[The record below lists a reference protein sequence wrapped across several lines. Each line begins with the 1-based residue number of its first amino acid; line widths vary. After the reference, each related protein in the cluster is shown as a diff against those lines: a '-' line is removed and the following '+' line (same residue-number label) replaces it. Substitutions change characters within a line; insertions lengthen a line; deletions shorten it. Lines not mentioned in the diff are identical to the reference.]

1 MSPTHALTRQQ
12 LITLVVLTLVWGMNW
27 PILKIGV
34 TGYPP
39 ITFRS
44 ISMWIGWPLLGLVL
58 LKMNVSFKV
67 PRAEWKDL
75 LLLAFS
81 NMFVWHVMI
90 ILAVQDLSSG
100 RAATLGYTMPIFS
113 AVIGVLLYKSPLR
126 PRAWMGVAFAA
137 LAALLLLWH
146 ELTHLSGKPLG
157 VVMALVAAAFWA
169 LGTQQIRHTR
179 MTVPTLTIVFW
190 MTGMTTLLMSV
201 LSVVFERERWA
212 MPSPPTWG
220 SIVYNALG
228 VFVFAQAAWLG
239 LARTLPPLASS
250 LSVMFIPVL
259 GVFAGAWWLG
269 EVLHW
274 QDWMAV
280 FLVVAAI
287 ASVLWPAKNGG
298 DALNVDGRARHG
310 HGDG

>member
-1 MSPTHALTRQQ
+1 M
-12 LITLVVLTLVWGMNW
+12 
-27 PILKIGV
+27 K
-34 TGYPP
+34 
-39 ITFRS
+39 
-44 ISMWIGWPLLGLVL
+44 
-58 LKMNVSFKV
+58 VSFQV
-67 PRAEWKDL
+67 PRAQWKDL

-100 RAATLGYTMPIFS
+100 RAAILGYTMPIFS

-126 PRAWMGVAFAA
+126 PRAWLGVAFAA

-157 VVMALVAAAFWA
+157 VLMALVAAAFWA

-201 LSVVFERERWA
+201 LSVVFEMDRWA
-212 MPSPPTWG
+212 TPSTTTWG

-280 FLVVAAI
+280 LLVVAAI
-287 ASVLWPAKNGG
+287 ASVLWPAKTQVS
-298 DALNVDGRARHG
+298 LP
-310 HGDG
+310 

>member
-1 MSPTHALTRQQ
+1 MSQTHALTRQQ
-12 LITLVVLTLVWGMNW
+12 LITLIVLTLVWGMNW

-44 ISMWIGWPLLGLVL
+44 ISMWIGWPLLALVL
-58 LKMNVSFKV
+58 LKMKVSFKV

-81 NMFVWHVMI
+81 NMFVWHVLI

-100 RAATLGYTMPIFS
+100 RAAILGYTMPIFS

-126 PRAWMGVAFAA
+126 PRAWLGVAFAA

-157 VVMALVAAAFWA
+157 VLMALVAAAFWA

-190 MTGMTTLLMSV
+190 MTVMTTLLMSM
-201 LSVVFERERWA
+201 LSVVFEKDRWA
-212 MPSPPTWG
+212 MPSTTTWG

-280 FLVVAAI
+280 LLVVAAI
-287 ASVLWPAKNGG
+287 ASVLWPAKTQVSH
-298 DALNVDGRARHG
+298 A
-310 HGDG
+310 

>member
-1 MSPTHALTRQQ
+1 MSDTHALTRQQ

-58 LKMNVSFKV
+58 LKMKVSFQV
-67 PRAEWKDL
+67 PRAQWKDL
-75 LLLAFS
+75 LLLACS
-81 NMFVWHVMI
+81 NMFVWHVLI

-100 RAATLGYTMPIFS
+100 RAAILGYTMPIFS
-113 AVIGVLLYKSPLR
+113 AVIGVLLYNSPLR
-126 PRAWMGVAFAA
+126 PRAWLGVAFAA

-146 ELTHLSGKPLG
+146 ELTNLYGKPLG
-157 VVMALVAAAFWA
+157 VLMALTAAAFWA
-169 LGTQQIRHTR
+169 LGTQQIRHTK

-190 MTGMTTLLMSV
+190 MTGMTTLLMNV
-201 LSVVFERERWA
+201 LAVVFEMDRWA
-212 MPSPPTWG
+212 LPSTTTWG

-228 VFVFAQAAWLG
+228 VFVFAQAAWLS

-259 GVFAGAWWLG
+259 GVFTGAWWLG

-280 FLVVAAI
+280 LLVVAAI
-287 ASVLWPAKNGG
+287 ASVLWPAKN
-298 DALNVDGRARHG
+298 A
-310 HGDG
+310 

>member
-1 MSPTHALTRQQ
+1 MSHTHTLTRPQ
-12 LITLVVLTLVWGMNW
+12 LITLIVLTLVWGMNW

-34 TGYPP
+34 TGFPA

-44 ISMWIGWPLLGLVL
+44 MSMWLGWPLLGLVL
-58 LKMNVSFKV
+58 LQMKV
-67 PRAEWKDL
+67 PFHVPRKEWKDL
-75 LLLAFS
+75 LLLATS
-81 NMFVWHVMI
+81 NMFVWHVLI

-100 RAATLGYTMPIFS
+100 RAAILGYTMPIFS
-113 AVIGVLLYKSPLR
+113 AVIGVLFYKSPLR
-126 PRAWMGVAFAA
+126 PRAWLGVALAA
-137 LAALLLLWH
+137 VAALLLLWH
-146 ELTHLSGKPLG
+146 ELVHLSGKPLG
-157 VVMALVAAAFWA
+157 VLMALVAAASWA

-190 MTGMTTLLMSV
+190 MTGMTTLLMSA
-201 LSVVFERERWA
+201 LAVVFEMDRWT
-212 MPSPPTWG
+212 MPPAATWG
-220 SIVYNALG
+220 SIVYNAIG

-239 LARTLPPLASS
+239 LARNLPPLASS

-259 GVFAGAWWLG
+259 GVFTGAWWLG

-280 FLVVAAI
+280 LLVVAAI

-298 DALNVDGRARHG
+298 TALNADGHARHE
-310 HGDG
+310 HGDA

>member
-1 MSPTHALTRQQ
+1 MSQTHALTRQQ

-44 ISMWIGWPLLGLVL
+44 ISMWIGWPLLALVL
-58 LKMNVSFKV
+58 LKMKVSFKV

-81 NMFVWHVMI
+81 NMFVWHVLI

-100 RAATLGYTMPIFS
+100 RAAILGYTMPIFS

-126 PRAWMGVAFAA
+126 PRAWLGVAFAA

-157 VVMALVAAAFWA
+157 VLMALVAAAFWA

-190 MTGMTTLLMSV
+190 MTVMTTLLMSM
-201 LSVVFERERWA
+201 LSVVFEKDRWA
-212 MPSPPTWG
+212 MPSTTTWG

-280 FLVVAAI
+280 LLVVAAI
-287 ASVLWPAKNGG
+287 ASVLWPAKTQVSH
-298 DALNVDGRARHG
+298 A
-310 HGDG
+310 

>member
-1 MSPTHALTRQQ
+1 MSQTHALTRQQ
-12 LITLVVLTLVWGMNW
+12 LITLIVLTLVWGMNW

-58 LKMNVSFKV
+58 LNMKVSFKV

-81 NMFVWHVMI
+81 NMFVWHVLI

-100 RAATLGYTMPIFS
+100 RAAILGYTMPIFS

-126 PRAWMGVAFAA
+126 PRAWLGVAFAA

-157 VVMALVAAAFWA
+157 VLMALVAAAFWA

-190 MTGMTTLLMSV
+190 MTVMTTLLMSM
-201 LSVVFERERWA
+201 LSVVFEKDRWA
-212 MPSPPTWG
+212 MPSTTTWG

-274 QDWMAV
+274 QDWLAV
-280 FLVVAAI
+280 VLVVAAI
-287 ASVLWPAKNGG
+287 ASVLWPVKTQVS
-298 DALNVDGRARHG
+298 LS
-310 HGDG
+310 

>member
-1 MSPTHALTRQQ
+1 MSQTHALTRQQ
-12 LITLVVLTLVWGMNW
+12 LITLIVLTLVWGMNW

-44 ISMWIGWPLLGLVL
+44 ISMWIGWPLLALVL
-58 LKMNVSFKV
+58 LKMKVSFKV

-81 NMFVWHVMI
+81 NMFVWHVLI

-100 RAATLGYTMPIFS
+100 RAAILGYTMPIFS

-126 PRAWMGVAFAA
+126 PRAWLGVAFAA

-157 VVMALVAAAFWA
+157 VLMALVAAAFWA

-190 MTGMTTLLMSV
+190 MTVMTTLLMSM
-201 LSVVFERERWA
+201 LSVVFEKDRWA
-212 MPSPPTWG
+212 MPSTTTWG

-280 FLVVAAI
+280 LLVVAAI
-287 ASVLWPAKNGG
+287 ASVLWPAKTQ
-298 DALNVDGRARHG
+298 ASLS
-310 HGDG
+310 

>member
-100 RAATLGYTMPIFS
+100 RAAILGYTMPIFS

-201 LSVVFERERWA
+201 LSVVFESHRWT
-212 MPSPPTWG
+212 MPSTTTWG
-220 SIVYNALG
+220 SIIYNALG

-280 FLVVAAI
+280 LLVVAAI
-287 ASVLWPAKNGG
+287 ASVLWPAKNGA
-298 DALNVDGRARHG
+298 ALNADGHARHG

>member
-1 MSPTHALTRQQ
+1 MSQTHALTRQQ

-58 LKMNVSFKV
+58 LKMKVSFKV

-81 NMFVWHVMI
+81 NMFVWHVLI

-100 RAATLGYTMPIFS
+100 RAAILGYTMPIFS

-126 PRAWMGVAFAA
+126 PRAWLGVAFAA

-157 VVMALVAAAFWA
+157 VLMALVAAAFWA

-190 MTGMTTLLMSV
+190 MTVMTTLLMSV
-201 LSVVFERERWA
+201 LSVVFEKDRWA
-212 MPSPPTWG
+212 MPSTTTWG

-280 FLVVAAI
+280 LLVVAAI
-287 ASVLWPAKNGG
+287 ASVLWPAKTQVS
-298 DALNVDGRARHG
+298 LS
-310 HGDG
+310 

>member
-1 MSPTHALTRQQ
+1 
-12 LITLVVLTLVWGMNW
+12 
-27 PILKIGV
+27 
-34 TGYPP
+34 
-39 ITFRS
+39 
-44 ISMWIGWPLLGLVL
+44 
-58 LKMNVSFKV
+58 
-67 PRAEWKDL
+67 
-75 LLLAFS
+75 
-81 NMFVWHVMI
+81 MFVWHVMI

-100 RAATLGYTMPIFS
+100 RAAILGYTMPIFS

-201 LSVVFERERWA
+201 LSVVFESDRWT
-212 MPSPPTWG
+212 MPSTTTWG
-220 SIVYNALG
+220 SIIYNALG

-280 FLVVAAI
+280 LLVVAAI
-287 ASVLWPAKNGG
+287 ASVLWPAKNGA
-298 DALNVDGRARHG
+298 ALNADGHARHG

>member
-1 MSPTHALTRQQ
+1 MSQTHALTRQQ

-44 ISMWIGWPLLGLVL
+44 ISMWIGWPLLALVL
-58 LKMNVSFKV
+58 LKMKVSFKV

-81 NMFVWHVMI
+81 NMFVWHVLI

-100 RAATLGYTMPIFS
+100 RAAILGYTMPIFS

-126 PRAWMGVAFAA
+126 PRGWLGVALAA

-157 VVMALVAAAFWA
+157 VLMALVAAAFWA

-190 MTGMTTLLMSV
+190 MTVMTTLLMSV
-201 LSVVFERERWA
+201 LSVVFEKDRWA
-212 MPSPPTWG
+212 MPSTTTWG

-280 FLVVAAI
+280 LLVVAAI
-287 ASVLWPAKNGG
+287 ASVLWPAKTQ
-298 DALNVDGRARHG
+298 VSVS
-310 HGDG
+310 